1 LQHLPADFVRTGSR
15 KQEAKM
21 AIAAHHNELE
31 QDPVDI
37 SKPEPSIILRAALS
51 RVGADGRWSYFS
63 ILSEVARLW
72 FGAGRLS
79 LHEYL
84 DLKLFDDAIHKHGSK
99 NAFVGL
105 RAASKIWFQANY
117 RVDLFAMAN
126 NKIASA
132 IWFAAHGLPIL
143 PTFAIFHEGV
153 GRPNARLL
161 HSETELRAFLREK
174 EHYPLF
180 GKPIE
185 GRRSE
190 GSASIESYEPTEDCL
205 ITTAGRVLSLDNF
218 VSYIK
223 SHASAG
229 YQFQSRVSPH
239 ATAREMCGNRLAT
252 VRLLTIVRE
261 GKPKILRACWKIPA
275 GMHAAD
281 NFWRPGNLLAQLDLE
296 NGRVIRVIRA
306 TETTYEEI
314 THHPDTGVRIQGA
327 VVPNWPEVTQLAI
340 DGAKLLEALPLV
352 GWDIAPVDSGAVLVE
367 ANVTPDFRLHQIA
380 DRRGMLDCEFKSFL
394 QQRKIEAAK
403 VVRAAKMELAA
414 RKRAFLKSFW
424 RNLITPIA
432 WR

>member
-1 LQHLPADFVRTGSR
+1 
-15 KQEAKM
+15 M
-21 AIAAHHNELE
+21 AIAALHNSLE
-31 QDPVDI
+31 RDHVDI
-37 SKPEPSIILRAALS
+37 SKPDPSIAVRAALS
-51 RVGADGRWSYFS
+51 RVAADGRRSYLA

-72 FGAGRLS
+72 LGAGRLS

-84 DLKLFDDAIHKHGSK
+84 DLKLFDNDIHKHGSK

-117 RVDLFAMAN
+117 RIDLFALAN

-143 PTFAIFHEGV
+143 PTRAIFHEGA

-161 HSETELRAFLREK
+161 HSETELRTFLRTR

-185 GRRSE
+185 GCQSK
-190 GSASIESYEPTEDCL
+190 GSASIDSYEPTEDCL
-205 ITTAGRVLSLDNF
+205 VTTAGRVLSLDNF
-218 VSYIK
+218 VSYVK

-239 ATAREMCGNRLAT
+239 ATVREMCGNRLAT
-252 VRLLTIVRE
+252 VRLLTIVRD
-261 GKPKILRACWKIPA
+261 GKPEILRACWKIPA

-296 NGRVIRVIRA
+296 NERVIRVIRS
-306 TETTYEEI
+306 TDTTYEEL

-327 VVPNWPEVTQLAI
+327 IVPNWPEVTRLAM
-340 DGAKLLEALPLV
+340 DGAKLLEVLPLV

-367 ANVTPDFRLHQIA
+367 ANVTPDFRLHQIT
-380 DRRGMLDCEFKSFL
+380 DRRGMLDSDFKSFL
-394 QQRKIEAAK
+394 QQRKTEAAN
-403 VVRAAKMELAA
+403 VVRAAKKELVE
-414 RKRAFLKSFW
+414 RKLAFLKNFL
-424 RNLITPIA
+424 RDVIIPIIK
-432 WR
+432 